1 MPQLMLDPYSW
12 PYVPDDPTELIR
24 CAECWG
30 DFPEDELY
38 RYPFTEEYI
47 CYDCLCVEAEKE
59 GLTPEDY
66 IKVYDLIS

>member
-1 MPQLMLDPYSW
+1 MLDPY
-12 PYVPDDPTELIR
+12 PKHHYYPEQEEQE
-24 CAECWG
+24 ECKTCG
-30 DFPEDELY
+30 KDFPKDELY
-38 RYPFTEEYI
+38 RYPFTEDYI